1 MAADHA
7 RSGIRVNAVCPG
19 TVHTGW
25 IDRILSDHPDP
36 VRGRAE
42 MEARQLE
49 GRLGE
54 PWEIAGAI
62 AYLVS
67 ADAAFVN
74 GSAFVIDG
82 GMTAV

>member
-1 MAADHA
+1 MQ
-7 RSGIRVNAVCPG
+7 
-19 TVHTGW
+19 TGW
-25 IDRILSDHPDP
+25 IDRILSDHPNP

-54 PWEIAGAI
+54 PWEIARAI
-62 AYLVS
+62 ASL
-67 ADAAFVN
+67 AITDASFVN
-74 GSAFVIDG
+74 GSAFVIDC